1 MLNYIWAF
9 MILIGIGYGA
19 FCGNMAEISGGV
31 IDSAKEAVELCI
43 TMLGIVG
50 FWTGLMEVGKESGLL
65 DGLTKLLTP
74 VLKFLFPRI
83 PKEHKAFQYISVNF
97 IANILGL
104 GWAATPAGLKA
115 MEELAALEREREKNK
130 NDQLKDEMYDYK
142 NRHNIKQKSDKQKDI
157 RQKEINAK
165 GIKRKDIK
173 QGFASNEMCIF
184 LIMNISS
191 LQLIP
196 VNIIAYRS
204 QYGSRNPTVI
214 IVPAIIATLISTLTA
229 VIFCKIMD
237 MGKKE

>member
-9 MILIGIGYGA
+9 MILGGIAYGA
-19 FCGNMAEISGGV
+19 LCGNMAEISGGV

-50 FWTGLMEVGKESGLL
+50 FWTGLMEVAKESGLVG
-65 DGLTKLLTP
+65 GLTRLLTP
-74 VLKFLFPRI
+74 VLRFLFPRI

-115 MEELAALEREREKNK
+115 MEELAALKREGEKNK
-130 NDQLKDEMYDYK
+130 NGQLQDKICNYK
-142 NRHNIKQKSDKQKDI
+142 NSHGIKQKRDEQKDTHL
-157 RQKEINAK
+157 
-165 GIKRKDIK
+165 DI
-173 QGFASNEMCIF
+173 ASNEMCIF

-204 QYGSRNPTVI
+204 QYGSRNPAVI
-214 IVPAIIATLISTLTA
+214 IVPAILATLISTLTA

>member
-50 FWTGLMEVGKESGLL
+50 FWTGLMEVAKESGLV
-65 DGLTKLLTP
+65 DGLTKVLTP
-74 VLKFLFPRI
+74 VLEFLFPRM

-115 MEELAALEREREKNK
+115 MEELAALEKDRKKDKNG
-130 NDQLKDEMYDYK
+130 QLQDKMHNYE
-142 NRHNIKQKSDKQKDI
+142 NGHNIKQK
-157 RQKEINAK
+157 
-165 GIKRKDIK
+165 DIK
-173 QGFASNEMCIF
+173 PGIASNEMCIF

-204 QYGSRNPTVI
+204 QYGSRNPAVI

>member
-9 MILIGIGYGA
+9 MILIGIVYGA
-19 FCGNMAEISGGV
+19 FSGHMADISGG
-31 IDSAKEAVELCI
+31 ILDSAREAVELCI

-50 FWTGLMEVGKESGLL
+50 FWTGLMEVAKESGLVG
-65 DGLTKLLTP
+65 GLTRLLTP
-74 VLKFLFPRI
+74 VLRFLFPRI

-115 MEELAALEREREKNK
+115 MEELAALKREGEKNK
-130 NDQLKDEMYDYK
+130 NGQLQDKICNYK
-142 NRHNIKQKSDKQKDI
+142 NCHGIKQKGDEQKDTHL
-157 RQKEINAK
+157 
-165 GIKRKDIK
+165 DI
-173 QGFASNEMCIF
+173 ASNEMCIF

-204 QYGSRNPTVI
+204 QYGSRNPAVI
-214 IVPAIIATLISTLTA
+214 IVPAILATLISTLTA

>member
-1 MLNYIWAF
+1 MLNYIWAL
-9 MILIGIGYGA
+9 MILVGIAYGA
-19 FCGNMAEISGGV
+19 LCGNMAEISGGV

-50 FWTGLMEVGKESGLL
+50 FWTGLMEVAKESGLVG
-65 DGLTKLLTP
+65 GLTRLLTP
-74 VLKFLFPRI
+74 VLRFLFPRI

-115 MEELAALEREREKNK
+115 MEELAALKREGEKNK
-130 NDQLKDEMYDYK
+130 NGQLQDKICNYK
-142 NRHNIKQKSDKQKDI
+142 NCHGIKQKGDEQKDTHL
-157 RQKEINAK
+157 
-165 GIKRKDIK
+165 DI
-173 QGFASNEMCIF
+173 ASNEMCIF

-204 QYGSRNPTVI
+204 QYGSRNPAVI
-214 IVPAIIATLISTLTA
+214 IVPAILATLISTLTA

>member
-9 MILIGIGYGA
+9 MILVGIAYGA
-19 FCGNMAEISGGV
+19 FCGNMAEISGRV

-50 FWTGLMEVGKESGLL
+50 FWTGLMEVAQESGLVG
-65 DGLTKLLTP
+65 GLTRLLTP
-74 VLKFLFPRI
+74 VLRFLFPRI

-115 MEELAALEREREKNK
+115 MEELAALKREGEKNK
-130 NDQLKDEMYDYK
+130 NGQLQDKICNYK
-142 NRHNIKQKSDKQKDI
+142 NCHGIKQKGDEQKDTHL
-157 RQKEINAK
+157 
-165 GIKRKDIK
+165 DI
-173 QGFASNEMCIF
+173 ASNEMCIF

-204 QYGSRNPTVI
+204 QYGSRNPAVI
-214 IVPAIIATLISTLTA
+214 IVPAILATLISTLTA